1 MTNANFWWA
10 MSLQN
15 PCVSIDFRKFFW
27 SFLIF
32 IGIYFFFFF
41 FHKMMKFYIV
51 IFSAWISSTSTKP
64 FFSQKYNRNIFHL
77 LKFIFM
83 DFFWLLSFWQ
93 EFHWFYISI
102 FKKLQTIYQYCY
114 QRLML
119 LLERISSGGIIS
131 HHLKI

>member
-10 MSLQN
+10 VFLQN
-15 PCVSIDFRKFFW
+15 ACVSTDFRKCCW
-27 SFLIF
+27 SFLVF
-32 IGIYFFFFF
+32 IGIYFFFF